1 MAHEYRRFAIA
12 AALLAAVGCASPT
25 APDAIAGPAGI
36 PPAAIVVTSTVLE
49 RTNAER
55 ARAGLPPLRES
66 TQLQRAAQLHSEQ
79 MGAAARMDHVIPDA
93 PYPNPVDRLAAAHYP
108 WQAYGENI
116 AMGQSGGAEVVSA
129 WMQSAGHRANILNP
143 KFTELGVGVAVDHA
157 GRPYY
162 AQVFGRPSS

>member
-1 MAHEYRRFAIA
+1 VPHEYRRFAIA
-12 AALLAAVGCASPT
+12 VALLAAVGCASPT

-36 PPAAIVVTSTVLE
+36 PSSAIVVTSTVLE

-55 ARAGLPPLRES
+55 ARAGLAPLRES

-79 MGAAARMDHVIPDA
+79 MGAAAR
-93 PYPNPVDRLAAAHYP
+93 YP

-143 KFTELGVGVAVDHA
+143 KFTELGVGVALDHA